1 MQKLAGL
8 VRRCADDY
16 SMIQEGD
23 RIAVGLSGG
32 KDSAVLLAALAAL
45 RGYYPK
51 KFELFAVTADMGFE
65 GMDLSP
71 LADWCAELGVP
82 YIVEKTEIA
91 KVVFED
97 RREKNPCALCSK
109 MRRGVINRRLISEGI
124 TKLALGHHL
133 DDAIETFF
141 MSLVFEGRI
150 SCFSPV
156 SFMDRSGVT
165 QIRPLLYA
173 TEAETESA
181 AARLGLPVVKST
193 CPMDG
198 TSSREDVKGIVAA
211 VSAGQEDFHA
221 KMLGAMQRL
230 PLPGWAP
237 EHHPR
242 TKTRLD

>member
-97 RREKNPCALCSK
+97 RKEKNPCALCSK

-141 MSLVFEGRI
+141 MSLVYEGRI

-181 AARLGLPVVKST
+181 AARLGLPVVRST

-198 TSSREDVKGIVAA
+198 ASSREDVKSIVAA
-211 VSAGQEDFHA
+211 VSARQADFHA

-230 PLPGWAP
+230 SLPGWAP